1 MKELLTKILENGE
14 FKPLRFT
21 VYNYLEEEERY
32 QQNLSNLGYDSS
44 YEDLEG
50 KMIQMDNDIANAFKH
65 YIEDELQNG
74 SVVVNICVLN
84 GSNYITVVKPKS
96 VELNSILVNSQS

>member
-1 MKELLTKILENGE
+1 MKELLTKILESGE

-44 YEDLEG
+44 YDDLEG
-50 KMIQMDNDIANAFKH
+50 KMIQMDSDIANTFKH

-84 GSNYITVVKPKS
+84 GSNYVTVVKPKS
-96 VELNSILVNSQS
+96 VELKSILGNSQS